1 MPTLISLFQN
11 AVDKQ
16 RESTA
21 LIFNEVKIEYGR
33 LDEAIRR
40 LAKGLKGL
48 GVERGCRVAILLPNL
63 PHFVISY
70 YGVLWAGGTVV
81 PLNILLRREEL
92 HRVLADTNAGV
103 LIAWAGFKNTV
114 LGAVADLPQPV
125 TLVFLG
131 ERIPADAHSLTH
143 LIAQSTAEPDPA
155 GVDEE
160 DTAAIVYTA
169 GTTGPPLGAELT
181 HGNLAAAANMCRTM
195 LLLTPKDRMMAVLPL
210 YHPFAQAAA
219 MNAAIDAGAQ
229 LVIHHRFRPREILT
243 SISRNQVTCMA
254 AAPGMLQALLD
265 TAQQDD
271 DLASLK
277 YCLTS
282 GSPLADELRQRFE
295 ERFVHTLVLAGYG
308 LAEAAGVVT
317 SNRLDRERKPD
328 SVGLPMLGLELN
340 IVDTEDKPLRPGQ
353 HGEIVVKG
361 PNVMRG
367 YLNRPE
373 ETARVL
379 RSGWLHTGDI
389 GTADAD
395 HYFYVIARKKEVICK
410 GGFHIYPHEI
420 EQVALAHPAV
430 AEAAAVG
437 MPDPVHGQEVKLH
450 VVLKPGATVTAE
462 ELIAFCAE
470 HLEVY
475 KRPKAVQFHQA
486 LPKTPTGRVLRL
498 HLANA
503 SSTQSK

>member
-1 MPTLISLFQN
+1 
-11 AVDKQ
+11 
-16 RESTA
+16 
-21 LIFNEVKIEYGR
+21 
-33 LDEAIRR
+33 
-40 LAKGLKGL
+40 
-48 GVERGCRVAILLPNL
+48 
-63 PHFVISY
+63 
-70 YGVLWAGGTVV
+70 VV
-81 PLNILLRREEL
+81 PLNILMRRDELRRALEETS
-92 HRVLADTNAGV
+92 AQV
-103 LIAWAGFKNTV
+103 LIAWGGFKNTV
-114 LGAVADLPQPV
+114 LGAVAELSQPV
-125 TLVFLG
+125 TMVFLG
-131 ERIPADAHSLTH
+131 ERIPVDSCSLTQ
-143 LIAQSTAEPDPA
+143 LIAQSAAEEHPA
-155 GVDEE
+155 PVQEE

-169 GTTGPPLGAELT
+169 GTTGEPLGVELT
-181 HGNLAAAANMCRTM
+181 HANLVAAANMCRTM
-195 LLLTPKDRMMAVLPL
+195 LLLTSKDRIMAVLPL

-219 MNAAIDAGAQ
+219 MNAAIDAGAP

-243 SISRNQVTCMA
+243 SISQNQVTCMA

-282 GSPLADELRQRFE
+282 GSPLADDLRQQFE
-295 ERFVHTLVLAGYG
+295 ERFAHTLVLAGYG
-308 LAEAAGVVT
+308 LTEAAGVVT
-317 SNRLDRERKPD
+317 SNRLDRERKPG

-340 IVDTEDKPLRPGQ
+340 IFDPEDKPLRPGE

-361 PNVMRG
+361 PNVMKG

-379 RSGWLHTGDI
+379 RSGWLHTGDV
-389 GTADAD
+389 GMADAD

-420 EQVALAHPAV
+420 EQVAVGHPAI

-437 MPDPVHGQEVKLH
+437 VPDPVHGQEVKLH
-450 VVLKPGATVTAE
+450 VVLKPGATATAE
-462 ELIAFCAE
+462 EIIAYCAE

-475 KRPKAVQFHQA
+475 KRPKTVQFHQA

-498 HLANA
+498 QLANA
-503 SSTQSK
+503 QAQSK